1 MKQIHIINQRN
12 KEAKDSKDLKCTG
25 ILPSLTSRKTVTI
38 QSPSPRIP
46 TLPTGNELEGQEQ
59 DLALTKSC
67 FLSESEHDEMPEMF
81 SLSTSSIMSYPALQ
95 ITGSEWGGS
104 ASSLLQA
111 DLTRNQKLKNELLGA
126 FGNIVFLVSSRH
138 SNMFTTYAKEDPAT
152 L

>member
-1 MKQIHIINQRN
+1 
-12 KEAKDSKDLKCTG
+12 LKSTG

-38 QSPSPRIP
+38 QSPPVGGPRIP
-46 TLPTGNELEGQEQ
+46 ALPTGNELEGQEQ

-67 FLSESEHDEMPEMF
+67 FLSESEHEEMPEMF

-126 FGNIVFLVSSRH
+126 FSNIVSLVVSSRH
-138 SNMFTTYAKEDPAT
+138 SNIFTTCLQEHPAT

>member
-1 MKQIHIINQRN
+1 MKQINIINQRN
-12 KEAKDSKDLKCTG
+12 KEAKDSKDLKSTG

-38 QSPSPRIP
+38 QSPPVGPRIP
-46 TLPTGNELEGQEQ
+46 LPTGNELEGQEQ

-67 FLSESEHDEMPEMF
+67 FLSESEHEEMPEMF

-126 FGNIVFLVSSRH
+126 FSKISG
-138 SNMFTTYAKEDPAT
+138 T
-152 L
+152 LYL